1 AADAAG
7 QERERELAEY
17 RRLLQDPGP
26 DVLVID
32 EAHVIKNEKNQLR
45 AVLAGVR
52 TMRRVLLTG
61 TPLQNNLREYFHMV
75 DYASPG
81 ELGDL
86 DTFKRLYES
95 TITDG
100 QFRYGEDDDESRSQ
114 RAKTRREAKK
124 RRKDMSKR
132 IWALTRKLDK
142 LVQRRGVEV
151 LQRDLPRS
159 QQYVMVLRPTPT
171 QRALY
176 NAKVESM
183 AGRQQL
189 FEFMTDMLRI
199 YNHPAALLDPKTLA
213 PNAKLVAKAAAAASI
228 DAAAAAAAA
237 GAAAGGAPSP
247 HFPPAA
253 PAGGPEGWG

>member
-1 AADAAG
+1 
-7 QERERELAEY
+7 
-17 RRLLQDPGP
+17 
-26 DVLVID
+26 
-32 EAHVIKNEKNQLR
+32 
-45 AVLAGVR
+45 
-52 TMRRVLLTG
+52 
-61 TPLQNNLREYFHMV
+61 
-75 DYASPG
+75 
-81 ELGDL
+81 
-86 DTFKRLYES
+86 
-95 TITDG
+95 
-100 QFRYGEDDDESRSQ
+100 
-114 RAKTRREAKK
+114 
-124 RRKDMSKR
+124 MSKR

-253 PAGGPEGWG
+253 PAGGAGVGVTWLERAWPASRRGNPAAAFGPEVSSKVAVALALLQQAARAGERILLFSQSLESLDALQVALRYAPSPRRARAAKAFSPGGPPPPPSPGDGSEGGVGWQPGLDYLRLDGKTSGDERDGMVRL